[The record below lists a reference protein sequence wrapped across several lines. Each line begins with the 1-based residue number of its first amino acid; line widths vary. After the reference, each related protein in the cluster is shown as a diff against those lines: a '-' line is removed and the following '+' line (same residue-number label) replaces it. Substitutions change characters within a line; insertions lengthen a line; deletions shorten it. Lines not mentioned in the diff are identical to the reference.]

1 MSNFVFGAV
10 NDTDESLKSK
20 SGGKFG
26 LNQGNITKI
35 EVLTNAGKDGADA
48 NAVDIFVQIGERE
61 YRRRIY
67 ETTGAIFGKNN
78 TKVNPGEEG
87 YDDLYAA
94 DMTQKTAVI
103 THVVKAVGVTTEQIN
118 SAFATP
124 VSNFI
129 EWANKMVSLVPADY
143 QKRPVDVFLEY
154 QWEIAEDQDRT
165 YPELPKNM
173 KGGRFLCPAVKPV
186 GKWQEVINEEGLHY
200 KDDAGNIHPFDRDAT
215 FMGGNKGKQQ
225 GVGASNN
232 AASALDNATEPKKS
246 TW

>member
-67 ETTGAIFGKNN
+67 ETTGALFGKNN

-87 YDDLYAA
+87 YDALYKD
-94 DMTQKTAVI
+94 DMTQKVAVV
-103 THVVKAVGVTTEQIN
+103 THAVKTVGVTTEQIN

-124 VSNFI
+124 ASNFL
-129 EWANKMVSLVPADY
+129 EWANKMVSLLPADY

-173 KGGRFLCPAVKPV
+173 KGGRFLNPAVKPV
-186 GKWQEVINEEGLHY
+186 GKWTEVVNEEGLHY
-200 KDDAGNIHPFDRDAT
+200 KDDAGNLHPFDRDAT
-215 FMGGNKGKQQ
+215 FMSGNKGKQQ
-225 GVGASNN
+225 GVGAAN
-232 AASALDNATEPKKS
+232 AGSALDNATEPKKS